1 MPERVVTFSPG
12 LILTDDP
19 TPPEGLSPC
28 LPVEVEQCCED
39 CEPAEPDVW
48 AAAVEAAWT
57 KLHDLIG
64 DPTLWEWRRCLR
76 VWRPCPEP
84 CGCRSYCDRCTARR
98 VVTVP
103 QFDVRP
109 ADVAGLIDGDDI
121 NTAAHWTTRRDATS
135 SELTLLGDETLGLP
149 TLQNMDAPTGAPATW
164 GVLLWVG
171 RTPPAVREAVGAIA
185 CDILAECAG
194 PSTRPPANATSIT
207 EGAVTIRIDPSTPA
221 VQAVRD
227 ALAMTTVP
235 AFEFAA
241 PWDTSRGAGRWEAPT
256 QAQIVAVTP

>member
-1 MPERVVTFSPG
+1 VAEYCQPVT
-12 LILTDDP
+12 I
-19 TPPEGLSPC
+19 
-28 LPVEVEQCCED
+28 EQCCEG

-57 KLHDLIG
+57 KLADLIG

-84 CGCRSYCDRCTARR
+84 CGCRSYCDRCSARR

-109 ADVAGLIDGDDI
+109 ADVAGLIDGADI

-149 TLQNMDAPTGAPATW
+149 TLQNMDAPTGDPATW

-185 CDILAECAG
+185 CDILAACAG
-194 PSTRPPANATSIT
+194 PSKRPPANATSDHR
-207 EGAVTIRIDPSTPA
+207 GGGHDPHRPVDPRSAGGPRRPRHDDRRGVRVRRAVGHVARRWPLGS
-221 VQAVRD
+221 
-227 ALAMTTVP
+227 
-235 AFEFAA
+235 
-241 PWDTSRGAGRWEAPT
+241 SRRKHRS
-256 QAQIVAVTP
+256 

>member
-1 MPERVVTFSPG
+1 MAEYCQPVT
-12 LILTDDP
+12 I
-19 TPPEGLSPC
+19 
-28 LPVEVEQCCED
+28 EQCCED

-57 KLHDLIG
+57 KLADLIG

-84 CGCRSYCDRCTARR
+84 CGCRSYCDRCSARR

-121 NTAAHWTTRRDATS
+121 NTALHWTTRRDATS

-149 TLQNMDAPTGAPATW
+149 TLQNMDAPTGDPATW

-185 CDILAECAG
+185 CDILAACAG

-256 QAQIVAVTP
+256 QLQIAAVTP